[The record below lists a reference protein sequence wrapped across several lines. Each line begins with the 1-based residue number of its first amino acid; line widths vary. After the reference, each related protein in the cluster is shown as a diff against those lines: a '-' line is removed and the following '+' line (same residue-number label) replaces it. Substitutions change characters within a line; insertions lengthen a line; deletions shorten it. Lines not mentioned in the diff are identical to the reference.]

1 MSNRIWLTSGVQFRQ
16 QGGSRSER
24 LCVGLGFRL
33 KILTVIVVVGRLFA
47 PWSPFVHLHRV
58 SSYGG
63 TNKAARRRPSNVAS
77 RLAFVRLTG
86 GVLDVADGLMRGALC
101 LVDFAFH
108 LHLLVARDL
117 AERVL
122 DSALRLSAAPLT
134 CSLSTIF
141 SSDCGNARET
151 VRRDERS
158 ILMVSGAAVVVSLP
172 PGRSRG
178 SSGSQRAVPS
188 AMGVVRQRARSASR
202 RGSF

>member
-33 KILTVIVVVGRLFA
+33 KILTVIVVVGRFFD

-58 SSYGG
+58 SAYGG
-63 TNKAARRRPSNVAS
+63 TKKAARRRPSNGAS
-77 RLAFVRLTG
+77 RLAFVRLTC

-122 DSALRLSAAPLT
+122 DIALRL
-134 CSLSTIF
+134 I
-141 SSDCGNARET
+141 
-151 VRRDERS
+151 
-158 ILMVSGAAVVVSLP
+158 
-172 PGRSRG
+172 GR
-178 SSGSQRAVPS
+178 AFDVFL
-188 AMGVVRQRARSASR
+188 VHDLLL
-202 RGSF
+202 